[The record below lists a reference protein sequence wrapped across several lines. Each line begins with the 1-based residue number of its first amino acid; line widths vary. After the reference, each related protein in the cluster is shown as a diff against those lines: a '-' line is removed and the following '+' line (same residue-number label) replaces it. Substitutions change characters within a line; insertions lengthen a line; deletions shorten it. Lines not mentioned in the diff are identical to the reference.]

1 MNIKETVNFKGI
13 MDSITNFMEKHA
25 GNYFVKKNDK
35 LCLTLE
41 GKNAQA
47 GYLFVLPFVIGFIF
61 FMLLPVVESLRMAFS
76 KVTIDVVNYG
86 FILQYTK
93 FENVERAL
101 MVDPEFNRLLV
112 EELVRMVL
120 IVPAVIIFSLFV
132 AILLNQQFKMRG
144 MVRAIFFLP
153 VILSSGVLIGLE
165 TNNALLHNL
174 AETIKQSNQ
183 LKTSVTGVLEKILA
197 AEGAAGGYMK
207 YIFQVV
213 NQIYNIA
220 MASGIQII
228 IFLSALQTIPPSMFE
243 AAKIEGSTSWEC
255 FWKITFP
262 MVSSLILVNFV
273 YSVVDYFIR
282 TDNKVMEKISKALIN
297 NLDFGFS
304 AAMAWFY
311 FLIVIVVIG
320 ISFSLISKKV
330 YYYE

>member
-1 MNIKETVNFKGI
+1 MKF
-13 MDSITNFMEKHA
+13 TNFFPVFLVKYFPKYFTKRNEKLD
-25 GNYFVKKNDK
+25 F
-35 LCLTLE
+35 TLE
-41 GKNAQA
+41 GKNARA
-47 GYLFVLPFVIGFIF
+47 GYLFVLPFIIGFIL
-61 FMLLPVVESLRMAFS
+61 FMLLPIFESFRMVFS
-76 KVTIDVVNYG
+76 KVTIDVINYG
-86 FILQYTK
+86 FRLDFTGL
-93 FENVERAL
+93 ENLRRAL
-101 MVDPEFNRLLV
+101 TIDAEFNRLLV

-120 IVPAVIIFSLFV
+120 IVPAVIIFSLFI
-132 AILLNQQFKMRG
+132 ALILNQEFKARG
-144 MVRAIFFLP
+144 FVRAIFFLP

-165 TNNALLHNL
+165 TNNALLHSL

-183 LKTSVTGVLEKILA
+183 MKTSITGVLENILA
-197 AEGAAGGYMK
+197 VEGAASRFMK

-228 IFLSALQTIPPSMFE
+228 IFLSALQTIPVSMFE
-243 AAKIEGSTSWEC
+243 AAKIEGATSWEC

-262 MVSSLILVNFV
+262 MVSSLILVNAV

-282 TDNKVMEKISKALIN
+282 TDNRVMEKIFLALVN

-311 FLIVIVVIG
+311 FLIVIIVIG
-320 ISFSLISKKV
+320 VTFSIFSKKV

>member
-1 MNIKETVNFKGI
+1 MKIKNQLINF
-13 MDSITNFMEKHA
+13 ITK
-25 GNYFVKKNDK
+25 YFPKYFTQKNEE
-35 LCLTLE
+35 LSLTLE
-41 GKNAQA
+41 GKNARA
-47 GYLFVLPFVIGFIF
+47 GYLFVLPFIIGFIS
-61 FMLLPVVESLRMAFS
+61 FMLFPIFESLRMAFS
-76 KVTIDVVNYG
+76 RVIIDVSNYG
-86 FILQYTK
+86 FRMEFTGL
-93 FENVERAL
+93 ENIKRAL
-101 MVDPEFNRLLV
+101 FVDAEFNRLLV

-132 AILLNQQFKMRG
+132 ALILNQEFKARG
-144 MVRAIFFLP
+144 FVRAIFFLP

-165 TNNALLHNL
+165 TNNALLHSV
-174 AETIKQSNQ
+174 AESIKQSNQ
-183 LKTSVTGVLEKILA
+183 LKTSVTGVLEQVLA
-197 AEGAAGGYMK
+197 AEGAASRYMK

-273 YSVVDYFIR
+273 YSVVDYLIR
-282 TDNKVMEKISKALIN
+282 TDNKVMEKIFIALVN
-297 NLDFGFS
+297 RLDFGFS

-311 FLIVIVVIG
+311 FFVVIVIIG
-320 ISFSLISKKV
+320 ISLSLISKKV

>member
-1 MNIKETVNFKGI
+1 MKIKEKFIDFFTKYLP
-13 MDSITNFMEKHA
+13 K
-25 GNYFVKKNDK
+25 YFTQKNDV

-41 GKNAQA
+41 GKNARA
-47 GYLFVLPFVIGFIF
+47 GYLFVLPFIIGFIS
-61 FMLLPVVESLRMAFS
+61 FMLLPIFESLRMAFS
-76 KVTIDVVNYG
+76 RVIIDVSRYG
-86 FILQYTK
+86 FRMEFTGLGNIQ
-93 FENVERAL
+93 RAL
-101 MVDPEFNRLLV
+101 FVDAEFNRLLV

-132 AILLNQQFKMRG
+132 ALILNQEFKARG
-144 MVRAIFFLP
+144 FVRAIFFLP

-165 TNNALLHNL
+165 TNNALLHSV
-174 AETIKQSNQ
+174 AESIKQSNQ
-183 LKTSVTGVLEKILA
+183 LKTSVTGVLEQVLA
-197 AEGAAGGYMK
+197 AEGAASRYMK

-228 IFLSALQTIPPSMFE
+228 IFLSALQTIPSSMFE

-262 MVSSLILVNFV
+262 MVSSLIIVNFV
-273 YSVVDYFIR
+273 YSVVDYLIR
-282 TDNKVMEKISKALIN
+282 TDNKVMEKIFIALVN
-297 NLDFGFS
+297 RMDFGFS

-311 FLIVIVVIG
+311 FLVVIVVIG
-320 ISFSLISKKV
+320 ISLSLISKKV